1 MTPPNGRPAP
11 DAPRPTR
18 ASEPSRTRSV
28 LIWVAVAF
36 LGGLLAMGW
45 IMTNL
50 DRVWPFGGAADVGTE
65 GAVAATASADPPP
78 PATPALARL
87 ADSVDPVTGRATA
100 PSIDATPPPV
110 AGAIGPLPEQVA
122 NLETRLARI
131 RLLTD
136 SAAANARRAEAILL
150 AFAAR
155 RTIERG
161 VPLGFLQTQLRAR
174 FPGQPRAV
182 DAIVDAAA
190 NPVTVESLRSALPDL
205 ATRRSSTGGG
215 LLAFLRGEGRPL
227 VRLVRAGEPVSDP
240 ETLIEEAGDALGRG
254 NVEAAL
260 HRIERLPPTRERLEW
275 VRSARRYVAA
285 HQALDVIET
294 AAILQGSGEA
304 TPEG

>member
-1 MTPPNGRPAP
+1 MATSNSRPAP
-11 DAPRPTR
+11 DAPRPPR
-18 ASEPSRTRSV
+18 ASERSRLRPV

-36 LGGLLAMGW
+36 VGGLLAMGW

-50 DRVWPFGGAADVGTE
+50 DRVWPFGSAAETQAGAA
-65 GAVAATASADPPP
+65 ATPADTPP

-87 ADSVDPVTGRATA
+87 ADSVDPVTGRATVSA
-100 PSIDATPPPV
+100 PTNEATAPPV
-110 AGAIGPLPEQVA
+110 AGALGSLPQQVTD
-122 NLETRLARI
+122 LESRLARI
-131 RLLTD
+131 RVLTD

-190 NPVTVESLRSALPDL
+190 NPVTVESLRAALPDL
-205 ATRRSSTGGG
+205 VLRRSPTGGG

-227 VRLVRAGEPVSDP
+227 VRLVRAGEPVTDP
-240 ETLIEEAGDALGRG
+240 DTLLQEAGEALGRG

-275 VRSARRYVAA
+275 VRSARRYVAVN
-285 HQALDVIET
+285 QALDVIET
-294 AAILQGSGEA
+294 AAILQGTGEA
-304 TPEG
+304 DAGG